1 MNHTEFFA
9 QVKAGQL
16 RGAYLFEGTEEYIK
30 SSALAAAEKALLPEG
45 MEQLNETVLENP
57 PTDALVAAAET
68 LPFLAEKRLV
78 VVRELAALTG
88 RSESDERL
96 LNYIGKIPDTCV
108 VIFYV
113 QGKVDARK
121 KLAAALKKQGTV
133 VSFAPL
139 EDAALNAWIVRTAK
153 NLGKEIAM
161 GDAAYLSF
169 TVGTDAATIKSE
181 LEKLASLAGERPT
194 ITREDIQAV
203 CTRSM
208 ECTVFEMVDAVVAGQ
223 EGKAFGLLHDMLVM
237 GSDRLGILAMLLR
250 QYRMI
255 FYVKVMQFEKQSPAD
270 VKKNLGLPSF
280 AADRTVRQASAYT
293 GRQARVAMES
303 CLRAEYQVKSGA
315 WNQEGA
321 LEACMLEIFQLRKK

>member
-96 LNYIGKIPDTCV
+96 LDYIGKIPDTCV

-121 KLAAALKKQGTV
+121 
-133 VSFAPL
+133 
-139 EDAALNAWIVRTAK
+139 
-153 NLGKEIAM
+153 
-161 GDAAYLSF
+161 
-169 TVGTDAATIKSE
+169 
-181 LEKLASLAGERPT
+181 
-194 ITREDIQAV
+194 
-203 CTRSM
+203 
-208 ECTVFEMVDAVVAGQ
+208 
-223 EGKAFGLLHDMLVM
+223 
-237 GSDRLGILAMLLR
+237 
-250 QYRMI
+250 
-255 FYVKVMQFEKQSPAD
+255 
-270 VKKNLGLPSF
+270 
-280 AADRTVRQASAYT
+280 
-293 GRQARVAMES
+293 
-303 CLRAEYQVKSGA
+303 
-315 WNQEGA
+315 
-321 LEACMLEIFQLRKK
+321 

>member
-96 LNYIGKIPDTCV
+96 LDYIGKIPDTCV

-161 GDAAYLSF
+161 GDAGGGAADDHAGGHTGGLHAVDGVHGFRDGGRGRGWAGGQGLWASARHA
-169 TVGTDAATIKSE
+169 GDGQRPLRHSGDAA
-181 LEKLASLAGERPT
+181 A
-194 ITREDIQAV
+194 AV
-203 CTRSM
+203 SDDLLCES
-208 ECTVFEMVDAVVAGQ
+208 DAV
-223 EGKAFGLLHDMLVM
+223 
-237 GSDRLGILAMLLR
+237 
-250 QYRMI
+250 
-255 FYVKVMQFEKQSPAD
+255 
-270 VKKNLGLPSF
+270 
-280 AADRTVRQASAYT
+280 
-293 GRQARVAMES
+293 
-303 CLRAEYQVKSGA
+303 
-315 WNQEGA
+315 
-321 LEACMLEIFQLRKK
+321 

>member
-96 LNYIGKIPDTCV
+96 LDYIGKIPDTCV

-113 QGKVDARK
+113 QGKVDALK
-121 KLAAALKKQGTV
+121 KLAAALK
-133 VSFAPL
+133 
-139 EDAALNAWIVRTAK
+139 
-153 NLGKEIAM
+153 
-161 GDAAYLSF
+161 
-169 TVGTDAATIKSE
+169 
-181 LEKLASLAGERPT
+181 
-194 ITREDIQAV
+194 
-203 CTRSM
+203 
-208 ECTVFEMVDAVVAGQ
+208 
-223 EGKAFGLLHDMLVM
+223 
-237 GSDRLGILAMLLR
+237 
-250 QYRMI
+250 
-255 FYVKVMQFEKQSPAD
+255 
-270 VKKNLGLPSF
+270 
-280 AADRTVRQASAYT
+280 
-293 GRQARVAMES
+293 
-303 CLRAEYQVKSGA
+303 
-315 WNQEGA
+315 
-321 LEACMLEIFQLRKK
+321 